1 MKDNSL
7 YQWVFNYNS
16 YKGVWRCT
24 NRDNY
29 LKLFDGPDDPILESK
44 EISTLI
50 DIINLN
56 DGDIRQVMKWKKEF
70 YADIKG

>member
-1 MKDNSL
+1 MTSNTHG
-7 YQWVFNYNS
+7 WIFTWNS
-16 YKGVWRCT
+16 YKGVWAAT

-29 LKLFDGPDDPILESK
+29 LKLFDGPNDPIIESR

-50 DIINLN
+50 EIIELN

-70 YADIKG
+70 YADTKG